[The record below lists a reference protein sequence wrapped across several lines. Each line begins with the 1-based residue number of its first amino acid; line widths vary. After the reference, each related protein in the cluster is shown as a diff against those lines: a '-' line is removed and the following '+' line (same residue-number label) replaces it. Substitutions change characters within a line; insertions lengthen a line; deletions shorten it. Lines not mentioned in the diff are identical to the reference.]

1 MADIF
6 DKKQEVLDVIL
17 TREGREF
24 MANGKFKPAYY
35 EFYDADIVYEADND
49 EVQNASKQRIKDG
62 LYDKAIPSIDQINDL
77 GGTITNDNTNLLK
90 NPIGSYQIQNEYAP
104 AWQIS
109 FNESPYLPD
118 VFSTSQKD
126 IFLTNLDD
134 EETSNGTLKSVNTFE
149 ERIPQFNVNVNYKLY
164 QYIEELANGGNR
176 TRLYFD
182 NKNED
187 LFIFL
192 EELNVFEPAEA
203 REFEIE
209 VFEILEPNGASQNQY
224 KLKRLY
230 FDEENID
237 SPDSVEKY
245 FNVLLDEEARFESNF
260 KTKDIYSEIVA
271 DPEELCEPEP
281 EWWMY

>member
-77 GGTITNDNTNLLK
+77 GGTVANDNTNLLK

-164 QYIEELANGGNR
+164 QYIEKLANGGNR

-209 VFEILEPNGASQNQY
+209 VFEILEPNGASQDQY

-237 SPDSVEKY
+237 SPNSVEKY

-281 EWWMY
+281 E

>member
-1 MADIF
+1 MASIF

-17 TREGREF
+17 TREGREL
-24 MANGKFKPAYY
+24 MAKGEFKPVYY
-35 EFYDADIVYEADND
+35 EFYDADVVYEADNS
-49 EVQNASKQRIKDG
+49 ETQNASKERIKDG
-62 LYDKAIPSIDQINDL
+62 LYDKPIPSIDQINDL
-77 GGTITNDNTNLLK
+77 GGTVTNDNTNLLK
-90 NPIGSYQIQNEYAP
+90 NPIGSYQVQSEYAP

-118 VFSTSQKD
+118 VFSTSQRD
-126 IFLTNLDD
+126 IFLTNL
-134 EETSNGTLKSVNTFE
+134 ENEQTSSGSLKSVNTYE

-164 QYIEELANGGNR
+164 QYTEELAGGGNR
-176 TRLYFD
+176 ARLYFD
-182 NKNED
+182 NRNED
-187 LFIFL
+187 LFVFL

-209 VFEILEPNGASQNQY
+209 VFEILEPNGASQDQY
-224 KLKRLY
+224 RLKRLY

-237 SPDSVEKY
+237 SPNSVEKY

-271 DPEELCEPEP
+271 DPEELCEPEQ
-281 EWWMY
+281 E

>member
-24 MANGKFKPAYY
+24 MAKGKFKPAYY

-126 IFLTNLDD
+126 IFLTNLND
-134 EETSNGTLKSVNTFE
+134 EQTSSGTLKSVNTFE

-164 QYIEELANGGNR
+164 QYTEELA
-176 TRLYFD
+176 
-182 NKNED
+182 
-187 LFIFL
+187 
-192 EELNVFEPAEA
+192 ELTAIV
-203 REFEIE
+203 
-209 VFEILEPNGASQNQY
+209 S
-224 KLKRLY
+224 
-230 FDEENID
+230 
-237 SPDSVEKY
+237 
-245 FNVLLDEEARFESNF
+245 LL
-260 KTKDIYSEIVA
+260 
-271 DPEELCEPEP
+271 L
-281 EWWMY
+281 

>member
-1 MADIF
+1 MASIF

-17 TREGREF
+17 TREGREL
-24 MANGKFKPAYY
+24 MAKGEFKPAYY
-35 EFYDADIVYEADND
+35 EFYDADVVYEADNS
-49 EVQNASKQRIKDG
+49 EAQNASKERIKDG
-62 LYDKAIPSIDQINDL
+62 LYDKPIPSIDQINDL
-77 GGTITNDNTNLLK
+77 GGTVINDNTNLLK

-109 FNESPYLPD
+109 FNESPYLPE
-118 VFSTSQKD
+118 VFSTSQRD
-126 IFLTNLDD
+126 IFLTNLEDGQ
-134 EETSNGTLKSVNTFE
+134 TSSGSLKSVNTYE

-182 NKNED
+182 NRNED
-187 LFIFL
+187 LFVFL

-209 VFEILEPNGASQNQY
+209 VFEILEPNGASQDQY
-224 KLKRLY
+224 RLKRLY

-281 EWWMY
+281 E

>member
-1 MADIF
+1 MASIF

-17 TREGREF
+17 TREGREL
-24 MANGKFKPAYY
+24 MAKGEFKPTYY
-35 EFYDADIVYEADND
+35 EFYDTDVVYEADNN
-49 EVQNASKQRIKDG
+49 ETQNASKERIKEG
-62 LYDKAIPSIDQINDL
+62 LYDKPIPSIDQINDL
-77 GGTITNDNTNLLK
+77 GGTVVNDNTNLLK
-90 NPIGSYQIQNEYAP
+90 NPIGSYQVQNEYAP

-109 FNESPYLPD
+109 FNESPYLPS

-126 IFLTNLDD
+126 IFLTNL
-134 EETSNGTLKSVNTFE
+134 ENEQTSSGSLKSVNTYE

-164 QYIEELANGGNR
+164 RYEEELADGGNR
-176 TRLYFD
+176 ARLYFD
-182 NKNED
+182 NRNED

-209 VFEILEPNGASQNQY
+209 IFKVLEPDGASQDQY

-237 SPDSVEKY
+237 SSDSVEKY

-260 KTKDIYSEIVA
+260 KIKNIYSEIVA
-271 DPEELCEPEP
+271 DPEELCEPES
-281 EWWMY
+281 E

>member
-24 MANGKFKPAYY
+24 MAKGKFKPAYY

-126 IFLTNLDD
+126 IFLTNLND
-134 EETSNGTLKSVNTFE
+134 EQTSSGTLKSVNTFE

-164 QYIEELANGGNR
+164 QYTEELANGGNR

-182 NKNED
+182 NRNED

-209 VFEILEPNGASQNQY
+209 VFEILKPNGASQDQY

-260 KTKDIYSEIVA
+260 KQKNIYQEISA
-271 DPEELCEPEP
+271 DPEEICET
-281 EWWMY
+281 

>member
-24 MANGKFKPAYY
+24 MAKGKFKPAYY

-126 IFLTNLDD
+126 IFLTNLND

-164 QYIEELANGGNR
+164 QYIEKLANGGNR

-182 NKNED
+182 NRNED

-209 VFEILEPNGASQNQY
+209 IFEILEPNGASQNQY

-281 EWWMY
+281 E